1 MEVGDGMRDM
11 WLLSQLG
18 HAGRRPGQAGSLPGL
33 PSASKKPVWMYS
45 RESPCPSNPRCAP
58 GQYGSTEPFSTDR
71 HCIPPLTSLPHP
83 CSLTRMN
90 IPNFPLI
97 LASLKQVFQGRQ
109 PGPEKTVMLHW
120 EWHKGTQQGWDSP
133 RGKQSCRDDA
143 GLISPCIGRPRGAV
157 GSTGDQ
163 LPDPSPPAAVRRGS
177 SSSARMLPA
186 RPGHCFHRSPPSSIC
201 SCWLL
206 RALLHGATDSSD
218 FLLQICS
225 GPSPPR
231 SASLGPV

>member
-1 MEVGDGMRDM
+1 
-11 WLLSQLG
+11 
-18 HAGRRPGQAGSLPGL
+18 
-33 PSASKKPVWMYS
+33 
-45 RESPCPSNPRCAP
+45 
-58 GQYGSTEPFSTDR
+58 
-71 HCIPPLTSLPHP
+71 
-83 CSLTRMN
+83 MN
-90 IPNFPLI
+90 IPSFPLI
-97 LASLKQVFQGRQ
+97 LAYVKQVFQGRQ
-109 PGPEKTVMLHW
+109 PGLEKPGMLHW
-120 EWHKGTQQGWDSP
+120 EWHKGDQQGWDAL

-157 GSTGDQ
+157 GGTGDR
-163 LPDPSPPAAVRRGS
+163 LPDPDPPAAMRRGS
-177 SSSARMLPA
+177 SCSARMLPA
-186 RPGHCFHRSPPSSIC
+186 RPGHCFYRSPPFSIC